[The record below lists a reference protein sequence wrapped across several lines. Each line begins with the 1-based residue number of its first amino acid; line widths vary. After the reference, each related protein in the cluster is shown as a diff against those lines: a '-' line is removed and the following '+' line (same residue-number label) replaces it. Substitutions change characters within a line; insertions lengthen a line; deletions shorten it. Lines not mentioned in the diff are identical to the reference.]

1 MNLIEKL
8 QSEITRCKA
17 VLKEVKEESFF
28 AKIVEAA
35 IGNAENAIATGDVQ
49 EMIVSYDTLKEIE

>member
-1 MNLIEKL
+1 MNSEKL
-8 QSEITRCKA
+8 QLEITRCKEI
-17 VLKEVKEESFF
+17 LKEIQKELFF